1 MRSSDEI
8 LTVKGRSRL
17 PVESLESTVD
27 SSLEEVGVLLPT
39 GKKPP
44 GRRARRRHSL
54 YGSGLPWILP
64 ALVLV
69 IGMIYF
75 SIGYTGWMSMLDWT
89 GFILSPSE
97 FVGTDN
103 YVRMV
108 QDDVFWRAM
117 WHTAIFFVVT
127 FTVQTAISFTFAA
140 IMHSQ
145 IYLAPIYK
153 VVIFVPN
160 VLAPA
165 IMAPVFRVIFDAN
178 GSLNGVLESMGL
190 GSLARP
196 WLAEDLTAMAVVM
209 AVTIWQ
215 WTGLSF
221 ILFYAAMS
229 QIDPQILEAAR
240 IDGAGNLRTLWSIIW
255 PLCRGTTI
263 ALATLGV
270 IGSLKTF
277 DVPWLIANG
286 GPNHAT
292 EFLGTYIY
300 QTMVEQKEFGY
311 AAAISVALLVLA
323 IVGGLLTRLGNRQS
337 EGA

>member
-1 MRSSDEI
+1 MATENT
-8 LTVKGRSRL
+8 TVKLAPAKEKRSVGR
-17 PVESLESTVD
+17 T
-27 SSLEEVGVLLPT
+27 SS
-39 GKKPP
+39 
-44 GRRARRRHSL
+44 RRRPKL

-64 ALVLV
+64 AVALV

-75 SIGYTGWMSMLDWT
+75 SIGYTGWMSMLDWS

-97 FVGTDN
+97 FVGADN
-103 YVRMV
+103 YSRMA
-108 QDDVFWRAM
+108 QDPVFWRAM
-117 WHTAIFFVVT
+117 WHTAVFFVVT

-140 IMHSQ
+140 IMHSR

-178 GSLNGVLESMGL
+178 GSLNNALEAMGL

-196 WLAEDLTAMAVVM
+196 WLAEDVTAMAVVM
-209 AVTIWQ
+209 VVTIWQ
-215 WTGLSF
+215 WSGLSF

-240 IDGAGNLRTLWSIIW
+240 IDGASNLRTLTSIVW

-300 QTMVEQKEFGY
+300 QTMVEQKQFGY

-323 IVGGLLTRLGNRQS
+323 VVGGVLTRLGDRRS
-337 EGA
+337 GEA